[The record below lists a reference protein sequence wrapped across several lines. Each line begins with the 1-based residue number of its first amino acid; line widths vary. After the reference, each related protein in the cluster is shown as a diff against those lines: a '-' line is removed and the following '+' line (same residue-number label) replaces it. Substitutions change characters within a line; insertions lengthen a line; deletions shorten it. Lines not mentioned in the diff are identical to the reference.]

1 MVVYQVLSLLGMLP
15 GDLADYAISL
25 FASKATAVLTNVPGP
40 RQTLYFAGK
49 PLRRLLFW
57 VPQSGEIG
65 LGISIISYAGTVTVG
80 LMTDE
85 KLAPDP
91 EAILPGFYATI
102 AELATSIERKG
113 WSNSTDK
120 TEQSFSDNWFLCKI
134 MI

>member
-1 MVVYQVLSLLGMLP
+1 MQQLKRGCPCTVPRAKTVPVKAV
-15 GDLADYAISL
+15 LADYAISL

-85 KLAPDP
+85 KLAPNP

-113 WSNSTDK
+113 
-120 TEQSFSDNWFLCKI
+120 
-134 MI
+134 